1 MPDLDL
7 VSFLEDR
14 TKDNVVNVVKGRGNK
29 LRQVDQRV
37 GAVIRLSGSGR
48 GGGMWTV
55 ALQNS
60 TAILS

>member
-48 GGGMWTV
+48 GGMWTV